1 MPRAGED
8 HDDRHPLE
16 RLGMKRHLVIG
27 ASGLAVIALAA
38 TGCAGGST
46 SSESSAAPAASEAA
60 PAASE
65 AAPAAS
71 EAAPAASD
79 AAAPQCG
86 GNIAVMA
93 PLTGGAASI
102 GQEQLN
108 FAKLA
113 VADFNGDNG
122 STYAITESDTQ
133 LDAGQAST
141 QSTSIASDTS
151 IIGVVGPAGSQEVS
165 AVSPAFKDAGLGYVS
180 ASATNPDLTSGANPG
195 FFRVV
200 PTDAVQGPTDAEFIA
215 TNLGAKKVV
224 ILEEKTDYGTGIA
237 KSVADALTGAGV
249 ANEVISVPEKKK
261 SYDDVISKVGDDVDV
276 VFVTF
281 QVAAKSE
288 QVAQSLIKAGK
299 KAVVFGSDGSF
310 SSDFKTP
317 GSYISAFAPDI
328 KGIAA
333 AKAVAD
339 RFQAA
344 NGDFGTFGPPVYV
357 ATQAVL
363 QAAQRACE
371 ASGAPADRAG
381 VLAELPNT
389 NIGGSI
395 LGGDIKFDGKGD
407 VDGAK
412 FYIFKIDDS
421 GAPQTVS

>member
-1 MPRAGED
+1 MKN
-8 HDDRHPLE
+8 
-16 RLGMKRHLVIG
+16 RLVWGV
-27 ASGLAVIALAA
+27 SGVAVIALAVS
-38 TGCAGGST
+38 GCAGGSS
-46 SSESSAAPAASEAA
+46 SSETTETAAASESAA
-60 PAASE
+60 VAETPAEETE
-65 AAPAAS
+65 AAA
-71 EAAPAASD
+71 EVV
-79 AAAPQCG
+79 CT

-113 VADFNGDNG
+113 VDDFNAANG

-141 QSTSIASDTS
+141 QATSIASDTS

-165 AVSPAFKDAGLGYVS
+165 AVSPTFSEAGIGYVS
-180 ASATNPDLTSGANPG
+180 ASATNPDLTNGSNAG

-215 TNLGAKKVV
+215 GTLGAKKVV
-224 ILEEKTDYGTGIA
+224 VIEEKTDYGTGIA
-237 KSVADALTGAGV
+237 ASVSEALTAAGV
-249 ANEVISVPEKKK
+249 ENEVIAVAEDKK

-288 QVAQSLIKAGK
+288 QVAQSLVKAGK
-299 KAVVFGSDGSF
+299 SAVVFGSDGSF
-310 SSDFKTP
+310 SADFKTP

-333 AKAVAD
+333 ASDVAE
-339 RFQAA
+339 RFAA
-344 NGDFGTFGPPVYV
+344 AYGEFGTFGPPVYV
-357 ATQAVL
+357 ATQAVVE
-363 QAAQRACE
+363 AAQRACV
-371 ASGAPADRAG
+371 AAGAPADRAG

-389 NIGGSI
+389 NIVGSI
-395 LGGDIKFDGKGD
+395 LGGDIAFDANGD
-407 VDGAK
+407 VAGAK
-412 FYIFKIDDS
+412 FYIFKIDEN

>member
-1 MPRAGED
+1 
-8 HDDRHPLE
+8 
-16 RLGMKRHLVIG
+16 MKKHLVLG
-27 ASGLAVIALAA
+27 VSGLAAVALAA

-46 SSESSAAPAASEAA
+46 SSESSAAPAASAAAPASSAAA

-65 AAPAAS
+65 AAPAS
-71 EAAPAASD
+71 S
-79 AAAPQCG
+79 AAAAAAVQCA

-113 VADFNGDNG
+113 VADFNGKNG

-165 AVSPAFKDAGLGYVS
+165 AVAPAFKDAGIGYVS

-215 TNLGAKKVV
+215 STLGAKKVV

-237 KSVADALTGAGV
+237 KSVADALTSAGV

-261 SYDDVISKVGDDVDV
+261 SYDDVVSKVGDDVDV

-288 QVAQSLIKAGK
+288 QVAQSLIKSGK

-333 AKAVAD
+333 AKDVAD
-339 RFQAA
+339 RFKAA

-371 ASGAPADRAG
+371 ASGASADRAG

-389 NIGGSI
+389 SIGGSI
-395 LGGDIKFDGKGD
+395 LGGDIKFDSKGD

-412 FYIFKIDDS
+412 FYIFKIDES

>member
-1 MPRAGED
+1 MRIRTIAG
-8 HDDRHPLE
+8 
-16 RLGMKRHLVIG
+16 V
-27 ASGLAVIALAA
+27 SGIAALALVA
-38 TGCAGGST
+38 SACAGGST
-46 SSESSAAPAASEAA
+46 SSESSAAAAS
-60 PAASE
+60 PS
-65 AAPAAS
+65 
-71 EAAPAASD
+71 
-79 AAAPQCG
+79 AAAATSAAAAVQCG

-113 VADFNGDNG
+113 IDDFNAANG
-122 STYAITESDTQ
+122 ATYAAVESDTQ

-141 QSTSIASDTS
+141 QATALASDTS
-151 IIGVVGPAGSQEVS
+151 VIGVVGPAGSQEVN
-165 AVSPAFKDAGLGYVS
+165 AVGPTFAEAGIGYVS

-215 TNLGAKKVV
+215 GTIGAKNVV
-224 ILEEKTDYGTGIA
+224 IIEEKTDYGTGIA
-237 KSVADALTGAGV
+237 KSVSDALTAAGV
-249 ANEVISVPEKKK
+249 TNEVIAVAEDKK
-261 SYDDVISKVGDDVDV
+261 SYDDVVSKVGDDVDV

-328 KGIAA
+328 KGIPAA
-333 AKAVAD
+333 ADVAG
-339 RFQAA
+339 RFQEQY
-344 NGDFGTFGPPVYV
+344 GDFGTFGPPVYV
-357 ATQAVL
+357 ATQAIL

-371 ASGAPADRAG
+371 AAGMAADRAG

-389 NIGGSI
+389 NIAGSI
-395 LGGDIKFDGKGD
+395 LGGDIAFDAKGD
-407 VDGAK
+407 VAGAK
-412 FYIFKIDDS
+412 FYIFQIDES
-421 GAPQTVS
+421 GAPVTVS

>member
-1 MPRAGED
+1 MLIHTQIGE
-8 HDDRHPLE
+8 RMNK
-16 RLGMKRHLVIG
+16 RLVLGVG
-27 ASGLAVIALAA
+27 GLAAFALAA
-38 TGCAGGST
+38 TGCAGGGS

-60 PAASE
+60 ASTAASAAPASE
-65 AAPAAS
+65 AAVVACS
-71 EAAPAASD
+71 
-79 AAAPQCG
+79 

-113 VADFNGDNG
+113 VADFNAEKG
-122 STYAITESDTQ
+122 SSYAIVESDTQ

-141 QSTSIASDTS
+141 QATSIASDTS
-151 IIGVVGPAGSQEVS
+151 VIGVVGPAGSQEVS
-165 AVSPAFKDAGLGYVS
+165 AVSPTFKEAGIGYVS
-180 ASATNPDLTSGANPG
+180 ASATNPDLTNGSNPG

-215 TNLGAKKVV
+215 TTLGAKKAVV
-224 ILEEKTDYGTGIA
+224 IEEKTDYGSGIA
-237 KSVADALTGAGV
+237 KSVAEALTAAGV
-249 ANEVISVPEKKK
+249 ANEVIAVPEKKK

-310 SSDFKTP
+310 SPDFKTP

-328 KGIAA
+328 NGIPA
-333 AKAVAD
+333 AKDVAD
-339 RFQAA
+339 RFKAA
-344 NGDFGTFGPPVYV
+344 NGEFGTFGPPVYV
-357 ATQAVL
+357 ATQAVI

-371 ASGAPADRAG
+371 AAGAPADRAG

-389 NIGGSI
+389 NIAGSI
-395 LGGDIKFDGKGD
+395 LGGDIKFDSKGD

-412 FYIFKIDDS
+412 FYVFKIDEQ
-421 GAPQTVS
+421 GKPQTVS

>member
-1 MPRAGED
+1 MG
-8 HDDRHPLE
+8 
-16 RLGMKRHLVIG
+16 V
-27 ASGLAVIALAA
+27 SGLAAIALVA

-46 SSESSAAPAASEAA
+46 SSESSAAAESEAA

-65 AAPAAS
+65 AAPAET
-71 EAAPAASD
+71 EAAPAEAE
-79 AAAPQCG
+79 AAAAAVQCA

-113 VADFNGDNG
+113 VDDHNAATGAA
-122 STYAITESDTQ
+122 YAIVESDTQ

-141 QSTSIASDTS
+141 QATSIASDTS
-151 IIGVVGPAGSQEVS
+151 IVGVVGPAGSQEVN
-165 AVSPAFKDAGLGYVS
+165 AVGPTFAEAGIGYVS
-180 ASATNPDLTSGANPG
+180 ASATNPDLTNGANPG

-200 PTDAVQGPTDAEFIA
+200 PTDAVQGPTDADFMA
-215 TNLGAKKVV
+215 GQLGAKKVV
-224 ILEEKTDYGTGIA
+224 IIEEKTDYGKGIA
-237 KSVADALTGAGV
+237 QSVADALTAAGV
-249 ANEVISVPEKKK
+249 ENEVISVAEDKK
-261 SYDDVISKVGDDVDV
+261 SYDDVVSKVGDDVDV

-288 QVAQSLIKAGK
+288 QVAQSLIKSAK
-299 KAVVFGSDGSF
+299 KAIVFGSDGSF
-310 SSDFKTP
+310 SPEFKTP
-317 GSYISAFAPDI
+317 GSYVSAFAPDI

-333 AKAVAD
+333 AKDVAD
-339 RFQAA
+339 RFAA
-344 NGDFGTFGPPVYV
+344 AYGEFGTFGPPVYV

-371 ASGAPADRAG
+371 AAGAPADRAG

-389 NIGGSI
+389 SIGGSI
-395 LGGDIKFDGKGD
+395 LGGDIMFDAQGD

-412 FYIFKIDDS
+412 FYIFMIDES
-421 GAPQTVS
+421 GAPQTVQ

>member
-1 MPRAGED
+1 MKK
-8 HDDRHPLE
+8 
-16 RLGMKRHLVIG
+16 RLVLGV
-27 ASGLAVIALAA
+27 SGLAALAMA
-38 TGCAGGST
+38 AAGCAGGSS
-46 SSESSAAPAASEAA
+46 SSEASSAASAAPAASGSAAASA
-60 PAASE
+60 PAAG
-65 AAPAAS
+65 PACA
-71 EAAPAASD
+71 
-79 AAAPQCG
+79 

-113 VADFNGDNG
+113 VDDFNAEKG

-141 QSTSIASDTS
+141 QAQSIASDTS
-151 IIGVVGPAGSQEVS
+151 IIGVVGPAGSQEVL
-165 AVSPAFKDAGLGYVS
+165 AVSPTFKDAGIGYVS
-180 ASATNPDLTSGANPG
+180 ASATNPDLTNGKNPG

-200 PTDAVQGPTDAEFIA
+200 PTDAVQGPTDAEYIA
-215 TNLGAKKVV
+215 GTLGAKKVV
-224 ILEEKTDYGTGIA
+224 IVEEKTDYGTGIA
-237 KSVADALTGAGV
+237 KSVSDALTAAGV
-249 ANEVISVPEKKK
+249 ANEVIAVPEKKK
-261 SYDDVISKVGDDVDV
+261 SYDDVVAKVGDDVDV

-288 QVAQSLIKAGK
+288 QIAQSLIKSGK

-328 KGIAA
+328 KGIASA
-333 AKAVAD
+333 SDVAK
-339 RFQAA
+339 RFQDA

-371 ASGAPADRAG
+371 AAGAPADRAG

-389 NIGGSI
+389 NIAGSI
-395 LGGDIKFDGKGD
+395 LGGDIAFDAKGD
-407 VDGAK
+407 VAGAK
-412 FYIFKIDDS
+412 FYIFKIDDA
-421 GAPQTVS
+421 GKPQTVS

>member
-1 MPRAGED
+1 MLGHTLHLIGD
-8 HDDRHPLE
+8 LMNK
-16 RLGMKRHLVIG
+16 RLALGV
-27 ASGLAVIALAA
+27 SGLAVLALAA

-65 AAPAAS
+65 AAPAES
-71 EAAPAASD
+71 EAAAAV
-79 AAAPQCG
+79 QCT

-113 VADFNGDNG
+113 VEDHNAATGA
-122 STYAITESDTQ
+122 TYAIVESDTQ

-141 QSTSIASDTS
+141 QATSIASDTA
-151 IIGVVGPAGSQEVS
+151 IIGVVGPAGSQEVN
-165 AVSPAFKDAGLGYVS
+165 AIGPTFKEAGIGYVS
-180 ASATNPDLTSGANPG
+180 ASATNPDLTNGANPG

-200 PTDAVQGPTDAEFIA
+200 PTDAVQGPTDAEYIA
-215 TNLGAKKVV
+215 GTLGAKKVV
-224 ILEEKTDYGTGIA
+224 IIEEKTDYGKGIA
-237 KSVADALTGAGV
+237 TSVADALTAAGV
-249 ANEVISVPEKKK
+249 ANEVIAVAEDKK
-261 SYDDVISKVGDDVDV
+261 SYDDVVSKVGDDVDV

-310 SSDFKTP
+310 SADFKTP

-333 AKAVAD
+333 AKDVAD
-339 RFQAA
+339 RFSAKF
-344 NGDFGTFGPPVYV
+344 GEFGTFGPPVYV

-371 ASGAPADRAG
+371 AAGAPADRAG

-389 NIGGSI
+389 SIGGSI
-395 LGGDIKFDGKGD
+395 LGGDIKFDAKGD

-412 FYIFKIDDS
+412 FYIFKIDES